1 MNINELHKKFSQY
14 GKNAKEWLQKCALLL
29 PEIEKYQV
37 WKQKGFHSIYE
48 YSYKLASMSKGQVD
62 DALRILKKIESMPAL
77 MQVVAIKGI
86 NSVRPVTTIATKETQ
101 NYWAKQAL
109 KMSKHELETFV
120 REIRIDQANNSK
132 GTDEIYNPNE
142 IRSPQVMIKTSTLN
156 QKIDKNFE
164 SLSMEVSPEI
174 AAKLQKMNNGNWNEL
189 MEKFIKL
196 YEKDLQE
203 KLIIAKSA
211 VKKTTSHHIP
221 AKIEKYILERSCGK
235 CEFPNCNKKYK
246 HLHHTD
252 RFATTHI
259 HDPEKIIALCESHHN
274 LAHRGL
280 VHNEEK
286 DPKFWTIRQEPDYK
300 NLNRF
305 IDQQV
310 ELYRRI

>member
-1 MNINELHKKFSQY
+1 MNINELHEKFSQY
-14 GKNAKEWLQKCALLL
+14 GKNAKEWLRKCAFLL

-37 WKQKGFHSIYE
+37 WQQKGFHSIYE
-48 YSYKLASMSKGQVD
+48 YSFKLASMSKGQVD
-62 DALRILKKIESMPAL
+62 DALRILKKVEGLPAL
-77 MQVVAIKGI
+77 MQVVEIKGI
-86 NSVRPVTTIATKETQ
+86 NSVRSVATIATKETQ

-120 REIRIDQANNSK
+120 RETRSTQTTIKISAPDQK
-132 GTDEIYNPNE
+132 TDE
-142 IRSPQVMIKTSTLN
+142 
-156 QKIDKNFE
+156 NFE
-164 SLSMEVSPEI
+164 SLSMHLNPEI
-174 AAKLQKMNNGNWNEL
+174 AAKLKKMNNGSWNEL
-189 MEKFIKL
+189 MEKFIEL

-203 KLIIAKSA
+203 KLTIAKSA
-211 VKKTTSHHIP
+211 VKKSDSRHIP
-221 AKIEKYILERSCGK
+221 IKIKKYILKRSYGK
-235 CEFPNCNKKYK
+235 CEFPNCNKKFQ

-252 RFATTHI
+252 RFATNHE
-259 HDPEKIIALCESHHN
+259 HDSNKIIALCQSHHY

-310 ELYRRI
+310 EFYRRI

>member
-1 MNINELHKKFSQY
+1 MNINELHEKFSQY
-14 GKNAKEWLQKCALLL
+14 GKNAKEWLRKCALLL

-62 DALRILKKIESMPAL
+62 DALRILKKVENMPAL
-77 MQVVAIKGI
+77 MKVVEIKGI
-86 NSVRPVTTIATKETQ
+86 NSVRPVTTIVTKETQ
-101 NYWAKQAL
+101 TYWAKQAL

-120 REIRIDQANNSK
+120 REMRIDQANNSK
-132 GTDEIYNPNE
+132 GTAGIYNQNE
-142 IRSPQVMIKTSTLN
+142 IRSPQVMIKTSALS
-156 QKIDKNFE
+156 QKNGKNLE
-164 SLSMEVSPEI
+164 SLSMALSPEI
-174 AAKLQKMNNGNWNEL
+174 AAKLKKMNNGDWNEL
-189 MEKFIKL
+189 MEKFIEL

-211 VKKTTSHHIP
+211 VKKTASRHIP
-221 AKIEKYILERSCGK
+221 IKIKKYILKRSNGK
-235 CEFPNCNKKYK
+235 CEFPNCNKKIN

-252 RFATTHI
+252 RFATNHE
-259 HDPEKIIALCESHHN
+259 HDPEKIIVLCQSHHD

-286 DPKFWTIRQEPDYK
+286 DPKFWRIRQEPDYK

-310 ELYRRI
+310 EFYRRS